1 MELVVIVSPLL
12 SKLVKIEPSSQS
24 GKIMFLKELSTQL
37 LILMMLLIV
46 ITLFTLLLEETNIFY
61 ISTMNMLLL
70 GLIMKLLI
78 QMEKSVCS
86 LLKPLKLVS
95 LTFTLLKPVL

>member
-1 MELVVIVSPLL
+1 MEIVSQPLFML
-12 SKLVKIEPSSQS
+12 PKIELSSQS
-24 GKIMFLKELSTQL
+24 GKIMSHKELLIQL
-37 LILMMLLIV
+37 LLLMMLMME
-46 ITLFTLLLEETNIFY
+46 ITMFTLLLEEINIFY